1 MVKRPSS
8 EERREQIA
16 EAVWRVI
23 RRDGMAAASVRT
35 VADEAGMSTGSLRHF
50 FATQSELLLF
60 AMELVSV
67 RVENRIAGI
76 EFDPDIRRAIR
87 QFAEQ
92 FVPLDAD
99 RREEMQ
105 VWEAFAAASRT
116 EPDLAVVRERTDRTL
131 FGHFRQFVEALS
143 DSGFLRSGSSIDS
156 EAMRLH
162 ALVDGLAAH
171 GVNNPE
177 RVNPAAITEVLDAHF
192 DSLITAAGSSD

>member
-23 RRDGMAAASVRT
+23 RRDGMAATSVRT

-99 RREEMQ
+99 RREKMQ

-116 EPDLAVVRERTDRTL
+116 EADLAVVRERTDRTL

-143 DSGFLRSGSSIDS
+143 DAGFLRSGSFVER

-171 GVNNPE
+171 GVNNPD

>member
-8 EERREQIA
+8 EDRREQIA

-60 AMELVSV
+60 AMELVSI
-67 RVENRIAGI
+67 RVEHRIAGI

-116 EPDLAVVRERTDRTL
+116 ESALAVVRERTDRTL

-143 DSGFLRSGSSIDS
+143 DAGFLRSGSTVEC

-171 GVNNPE
+171 GVANPE